1 MASSRSVRDSILMS
15 WQRSEAS
22 LVSADRP
29 APAYVAGIDVDT
41 TLTRAARPVI
51 DALASELTNEPVCII
66 LTDAKGIVLDRRGG
80 DPGLIRKLD
89 AVDLSPGF
97 TYAESEVG
105 TNGIGTALEVGGPIL
120 VLGPDHYSDG
130 LRRFAC
136 AGAPITHPVTG
147 GQLGVLDITTQA
159 QNSNAVLLSF
169 AKLAAR
175 RIQERIVEEAN
186 ALDQALLSDYYAACR
201 HTGGSVIALGDE
213 VFMINAHAQAHFDA
227 IDQAALIDRT
237 RDARGGTRPRT
248 FLADLPSGITA
259 RLAYQPTFLGD
270 RLAGGVVQVREQRAG
285 LKSVGG
291 PARVPTLPGVIG
303 SSALWRHTT
312 QEMLESAGRAE
323 WIVAEGEPGTGK
335 LTLLRA
341 VHNYARQGNRQAI
354 VEADDPALVTAA
366 ASELESGSDL
376 VLRHAH
382 LLSTEAIHALVDVL
396 QGVRDSL
403 ADAPW
408 VALTVVTGRS
418 GAQDELDTQLL
429 RFFPRTVAVPPLRHH
444 LDDVQALVPHLLA
457 RTGVTGVTLST
468 AAISQLMRLP
478 WPGNVTHLR
487 TVLAEVARRRRSG
500 VVDLDGLPAE
510 CRAST
515 RRHLTRIEALER
527 DAIVDALAVH
537 RGDKAAA
544 AAALGMSRATIYRK
558 IRDYAIVT

>member
-1 MASSRSVRDSILMS
+1 MSLRESILLS

-22 LVSADRP
+22 LVNVDQPS
-29 APAYVAGIDVDT
+29 PAYITGLDVDT

-51 DALASELTNEPVCII
+51 DSLASELTNEPVCII
-66 LTDAKGIVLDRRGG
+66 LTDAKGVVLDRRGG
-80 DPGLIRKLD
+80 DPALIRKLD

-97 TYAESEVG
+97 TYAESQVG
-105 TNGIGTALEVGGPIL
+105 TNGIGTSLEVGGPIL
-120 VLGPDHYSDG
+120 VLGPEHYTG
-130 LRRFAC
+130 VLRRFAC

-201 HTGGSVIALGDE
+201 HTGGSVIALGEE

-227 IDQAALIDRT
+227 VDQAALIDRT
-237 RDARGGTRPRT
+237 RDARGGTRPCT
-248 FLADLPSGITA
+248 FIADLPSGFTA
-259 RLAYQPTFLGD
+259 RLAYHPTFLGN
-270 RLAGGVVQVREQRAG
+270 RLAGGIVQVREQRSG
-285 LKSVGG
+285 LLRSSA
-291 PARVPTLPGVIG
+291 ARVPTLPGVIG
-303 SSALWRHTT
+303 TSALWRHTT
-312 QEMLESAGRAE
+312 QEVLESAGRAE
-323 WIVAEGEPGTGK
+323 WIVAEGETGTGK

-341 VHNYARQGNRQAI
+341 VHNYSRAGARLVI
-354 VEADDPALVTAA
+354 LDADDPDLVNAA
-366 ASELESGSDL
+366 TTELEAGSDL

-382 LLSTEAIHALVDVL
+382 LLSTENIQALVDVL
-396 QGVRDSL
+396 QTVRDSL
-403 ADAPW
+403 SDEPW
-408 VALTVVTGRS
+408 IALTVVTGQS

-457 RTGVTGVTLST
+457 RTGVAGVTLSQT
-468 AAISQLMRLP
+468 AVSQLMRLP

-487 TVLAEVARRRRSG
+487 TVLGEVARRRRSG
-500 VVDLDGLPAE
+500 VVELDGLPAE
-510 CRAST
+510 CRATT

-527 DAIVDALAVH
+527 DAIVDALAAH
-537 RGDKAAA
+537 QGDKAAA
-544 AAALGMSRATIYRK
+544 AQALGMSRATIYRK

>member
-1 MASSRSVRDSILMS
+1 MSLRESILLS

-22 LVSADRP
+22 LVDVDQPS
-29 APAYVAGIDVDT
+29 PAYIPGLDVDT

-66 LTDAKGIVLDRRGG
+66 LTDAKGVVLDRRGG
-80 DPGLIRKLD
+80 DPSLIRCLD

-97 TYAESEVG
+97 TYTEAEVG

-120 VLGPDHYSDG
+120 VLGPEHYTG
-130 LRRFAC
+130 VLRRFAC

-201 HTGGSVIALGDE
+201 HTGGSVIALGEE
-213 VFMINAHAQAHFDA
+213 VFMINAHAQAHFDSA
-227 IDQAALIDRT
+227 DQAALIDRT
-237 RDARGGTRPRT
+237 RDARGGIRPCT
-248 FLADLPSGITA
+248 FIADLPSGFTA
-259 RLAYQPTFLGD
+259 RLAYQPTFLGN
-270 RLAGGVVQVREQRAG
+270 RLAGGIVQVREHRSA
-285 LKSVGG
+285 LRSSA
-291 PARVPTLPGVIG
+291 ARVPTLPGVIG
-303 SSALWRHTT
+303 TSALWRHTT
-312 QEMLESAGRAE
+312 QEILESAGRAE
-323 WIVAEGEPGTGK
+323 WIVAEGESGTGK

-341 VHNYARQGNRQAI
+341 VHNYSRPGNRLVILDAG
-354 VEADDPALVTAA
+354 DPQLVNAA
-366 ASELESGSDL
+366 ATELEAGSDL

-382 LLSTEAIHALVDVL
+382 LLSAEDIHALVDVL
-396 QGVRDSL
+396 QTVHDSL
-403 ADAPW
+403 SDEPW
-408 VALTVVTGRS
+408 VALTVISGQS

-457 RTGVTGVTLST
+457 RTGVTGVTLSQ
-468 AAISQLMRLP
+468 AAVSQLMRLP

-487 TVLAEVARRRRSG
+487 TVLGEVARRRRSG
-500 VVDLDGLPAE
+500 VVELDELPAE
-510 CRAST
+510 CRATT
-515 RRHLTRIEALER
+515 RRHLTRLEALER
-527 DAIVDALAVH
+527 DAIVDALAAH
-537 RGDKAAA
+537 QGDKAAA
-544 AAALGMSRATIYRK
+544 ALALGMSRATIYRK

>member
-1 MASSRSVRDSILMS
+1 MSLRESIQLS

-22 LVSADRP
+22 LVDVDQPS
-29 APAYVAGIDVDT
+29 PAYISGLDVDS

-51 DALASELTNEPVCII
+51 DALASELTNEPVCIV

-80 DPGLIRKLD
+80 DRSLIRRLD

-97 TYAESEVG
+97 TYSESEVG

-120 VLGPDHYSDG
+120 VLGPEHYTG
-130 LRRFAC
+130 VLRGFAC

-159 QNSNAVLLSF
+159 RNSNAVLLSF

-186 ALDQALLSDYYAACR
+186 ALDQALLTDYYAACR
-201 HTGGSVIALGDE
+201 HTGGSVIALGEE
-213 VFMINAHAQAHFDA
+213 VFMINAHAQAHFDSV
-227 IDQAALIDRT
+227 DQAALIDRT

-248 FLADLPSGITA
+248 FIADLPSGFTA

-270 RLAGGVVQVREQRAG
+270 RLAGGVVQVREHRTGLRSAG
-285 LKSVGG
+285 VV
-291 PARVPTLPGVIG
+291 ARVPALPGVIG
-303 SSALWRHTT
+303 TSALWRHTT
-312 QEMLESAGRAE
+312 QEVLESAGRSE
-323 WIVAEGEPGTGK
+323 WIVAEGEAGTGK

-341 VHNYARQGNRQAI
+341 VHNYARPGHRLVI
-354 VEADDPALVTAA
+354 LDADDPELVNVAA
-366 ASELESGSDL
+366 TELESGSDL

-382 LLSTEAIHALVDVL
+382 LLSTESIHALVDVL
-396 QGVRDSL
+396 QTVRDSL
-403 ADAPW
+403 SDEPW
-408 VALTVVTGRS
+408 IALTVVTGQS

-444 LDDVQALVPHLLA
+444 LDDVQTLVPHLLA
-457 RTGVTGVTLST
+457 RTGVAGVTLSQ
-468 AAISQLMRLP
+468 AAINQLMRLP

-487 TVLAEVARRRRSG
+487 TVLGEVARRRRSG
-500 VVDLDGLPAE
+500 VVELGGLPAE
-510 CRAST
+510 CRATT
-515 RRHLTRIEALER
+515 RRHLTRLEALER
-527 DAIVDALAVH
+527 DAIVDALADH
-537 RGDKAAA
+537 QGDKAAA
-544 AAALGMSRATIYRK
+544 ATALGMSRATIYRK

>member
-1 MASSRSVRDSILMS
+1 MSLRESILLS

-22 LVSADRP
+22 LVDVDQPS
-29 APAYVAGIDVDT
+29 PAYISGLDVDT

-66 LTDAKGIVLDRRGG
+66 LTDAKGVVLDRRGG
-80 DPGLIRKLD
+80 DPSLIRRLD

-97 TYAESEVG
+97 TYSESEVG

-120 VLGPDHYSDG
+120 VHGPEHYTG
-130 LRRFAC
+130 VLRGFAC

-159 QNSNAVLLSF
+159 RNSNAVLLSF

-201 HTGGSVIALGDE
+201 HTGGSVIALGEE
-213 VFMINAHAQAHFDA
+213 VFMINAHAQAHFDSA
-227 IDQAALIDRT
+227 DQAALIDRT
-237 RDARGGTRPRT
+237 RDARGGTRPAT
-248 FLADLPSGITA
+248 FIADLPSGFTA
-259 RLAYQPTFLGD
+259 RLAYQPTFLGN
-270 RLAGGVVQVREQRAG
+270 RLAGGIVQVREHRPG
-285 LKSVGG
+285 LLRSSA
-291 PARVPTLPGVIG
+291 ARVPTLPGVIG
-303 SSALWRHTT
+303 NSALWRHTT
-312 QEMLESAGRAE
+312 QEVLESAGRAE
-323 WIVAEGEPGTGK
+323 WIVAEGEAGTGK

-341 VHNYARQGNRQAI
+341 VHNYSRPGNRLVI
-354 VEADDPALVTAA
+354 LDADEPELVNIAT
-366 ASELESGSDL
+366 SELESGSDF

-382 LLSTEAIHALVDVL
+382 LLSTENIHALVDVL
-396 QGVRDSL
+396 QTVRDSL
-403 ADAPW
+403 SDEPW
-408 VALTVVTGRS
+408 IALTVITGQCD
-418 GAQDELDTQLL
+418 AQDALDTQLL

-457 RTGVTGVTLST
+457 RTGVAGVTLSQ

-487 TVLAEVARRRRSG
+487 TVLGEVARRRRSG

-510 CRAST
+510 CRATT
-515 RRHLTRIEALER
+515 RRHLTRLEALER
-527 DAIVDALAVH
+527 DAIVDALAAH
-537 RGDKAAA
+537 QGDKAAA
-544 AAALGMSRATIYRK
+544 AQALGMSRATIYRK